1 METRQI
7 KSKDR
12 VRERGEVFTSERE
25 VNAMLD
31 LVKEETER
39 IESRFLEPACGTGN
53 FLAEVLRR
61 KLKAC
66 KRYEKSPV
74 EWEKNAFF
82 AVSSIYGI
90 DIMDDNVK
98 ECRARLYDIWVK
110 EANRILSTNY
120 TDGRV
125 GVPSPTAVCLTP
137 PPRSARAVAFLLERN
152 ILLGNALSL
161 KIVDSRG
168 NDTKTPITFSEWSW
182 AMGNKIQ
189 RRDFRLDVLLEKG
202 EAGTENQMTLNL
214 FADSSAS
221 DACNWMVDPE
231 DPEGKRQIPA
241 PTKVWPLVDYWM
253 VGEGE

>member
-1 METRQI
+1 MVDKTKQI

-39 IESRFLEPACGTGN
+39 IESRFLEPACGNGN

-61 KLKAC
+61 KLRAC
-66 KRYEKSPV
+66 KRYEKSAL

-90 DIMDDNVK
+90 DIMEDNVK
-98 ECRARLYDIWVK
+98 ECRKRLYDIWAK
-110 EANRILSTNY
+110 EAGRVLSTDY
-120 TDGRV
+120 TD
-125 GVPSPTAVCLTP
+125 L
-137 PPRSARAVAFLLERN
+137 RSAHAVAFLLERN

-161 KIVDSRG
+161 KMVDSKG
-168 NDTKTPITFSEWSW
+168 NDTKMPITFSEWSW
-182 AMGNKIQ
+182 GGLPNKIQ

-202 EAGTENQMTLNL
+202 EAGAVKVQTFDFFGDNDVSN
-214 FADSSAS
+214 
-221 DACNWMVDPE
+221 ACNWMVDPE

-241 PTKVWPLVDYWM
+241 PTKVWPLVDYWK
-253 VGEGE
+253 VGEV